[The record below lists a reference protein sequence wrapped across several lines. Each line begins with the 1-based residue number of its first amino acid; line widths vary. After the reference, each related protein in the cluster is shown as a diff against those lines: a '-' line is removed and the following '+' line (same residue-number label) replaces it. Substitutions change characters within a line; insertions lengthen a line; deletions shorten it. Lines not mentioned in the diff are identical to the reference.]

1 MAIHLHSPNHPTL
14 HKIIAEV
21 AAELPRRNQ
30 RRHELR
36 IVTCYVD
43 FGAVRQLIK
52 ELSDLIKLQSV
63 FLMFEYMDI
72 FRSDRRPNAA
82 QRELE
87 SLEAWCR
94 RRDVNFNGT
103 PVRMGALMH
112 AKAYAITQEDS
123 SRTLVG
129 GLTFVSSG
137 NATHRGLGFGHE
149 TPNVELTTSM
159 TTLKG
164 VREFLRIWNTIA
176 KSQKDMSSAAAN
188 EDEYA
193 LKFAL
198 FSTGVFLHKWS
209 IPFGSQT
216 AIRYGLT
223 EAGRNGII
231 QIEQEFKDQFD
242 DLDRDTVS
250 RQPLSRYGGVDT
262 NVGKPLPPHFTRT
275 YTIDTLLGRW
285 CPSDV
290 WSTIERIV
298 DEDDGFTD
306 FVNKLK
312 STTTPEKLDY
322 VVRQEANFERA
333 LVDRGYIEGDEG
345 RQERWKSKV
354 VDLSNNEEKL
364 RRIFCDMEAFRMP
377 YDYANRSDVEALFDS
392 LTQSIEVRT
401 NGSVAVDKVRSAIE
415 QKSLDCLSLTGE
427 ERRKL
432 RQSLMKVKIAG
443 QALAM
448 REPRLHRPAPPDTG
462 SAARCSA
469 SVVVHPTSRRPPGP
483 RTRR

>member
-1 MAIHLHSPNHPTL
+1 MAIHLHSPNDPTL
-14 HKIIAEV
+14 HEIIVEA

-43 FGAVRQLIK
+43 FGAVKQLIK
-52 ELSDLIKLQSV
+52 EMSDVIKLRSI

-82 QRELE
+82 QKELE
-87 SLEAWCR
+87 SLRAWCR
-94 RRDVNFNGT
+94 RHDMDFDGT
-103 PVRMGALMH
+103 PVRVGALMH

-129 GLTFVSSG
+129 GLAFVSSG
-137 NATHRGLGFGHE
+137 NATHRGLGFGQQQ
-149 TPNVELTTSM
+149 PNVELTTST

-164 VREFLRIWNTIA
+164 VREFLRVWDTIA

-193 LKFAL
+193 RKFAL
-198 FSTGVFLHKWS
+198 FSTGVFLHKWA

-242 DLDRDTVS
+242 DLDRETLS
-250 RQPLSRYGGVDT
+250 RQPLSRYGGVNT
-262 NVGKPLPPHFTRT
+262 KVGKPLPPHFTRM

-290 WSTIERIV
+290 WSTVERIV
-298 DEDDGFTD
+298 DEDEGFTD

-312 STTTPEKLDY
+312 SAATPEKLDN

-333 LVDRGYIEGDEG
+333 LVDRGFIEGDEG

-354 VDLSNNEEKL
+354 VELSNNEEKL
-364 RRIFCDMEAFRMP
+364 RRIFCDMDAFRMP
-377 YDYANRSDVEALFDS
+377 YDYANRADVETLFDS
-392 LTQSIEVRT
+392 LTQSIELRT
-401 NGSVAVDKVRSAIE
+401 NGSVVGDKVRSTIE
-415 QKSLDCLSLTGE
+415 KKSLDCLSLSGE
-427 ERRKL
+427 ERKKL
-432 RQSLMKVKIAG
+432 RQSLIKK
-443 QALAM
+443 
-448 REPRLHRPAPPDTG
+448 
-462 SAARCSA
+462 SK
-469 SVVVHPTSRRPPGP
+469 
-483 RTRR
+483 